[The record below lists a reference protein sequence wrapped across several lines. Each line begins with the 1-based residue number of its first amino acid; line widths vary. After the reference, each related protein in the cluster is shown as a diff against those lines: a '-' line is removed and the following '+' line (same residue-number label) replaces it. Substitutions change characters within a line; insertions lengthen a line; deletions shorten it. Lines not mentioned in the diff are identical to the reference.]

1 MATYTKNLL
10 SGSTN
15 GKQIKVTG
23 TSSGAAVTL
32 HTAVSG
38 TSAVDEI
45 WLYACNTSSS
55 AVTLTICW
63 GGTTAPDN
71 NMVISLPGTSGRVL
85 VVDGALLQNGLV
97 VSAFASTANVVV
109 LDGFV
114 NGIST

>member
-1 MATYTKNLL
+1 MTGTFAKSLL

-23 TSSGAAVTL
+23 TSSGAAVTI

-38 TSAVDEI
+38 TSAADEI
-45 WLYACNTSSS
+45 WIYACNTSAS

-71 NMVISLPGTSGRVL
+71 NIIASIPAQAGRYL
-85 VVDGALLQNGLV
+85 VADGMLLQNSLV
-97 VSAFASTANVVV
+97 VSAFAATGNVIV

-114 NGIST
+114 NNIT